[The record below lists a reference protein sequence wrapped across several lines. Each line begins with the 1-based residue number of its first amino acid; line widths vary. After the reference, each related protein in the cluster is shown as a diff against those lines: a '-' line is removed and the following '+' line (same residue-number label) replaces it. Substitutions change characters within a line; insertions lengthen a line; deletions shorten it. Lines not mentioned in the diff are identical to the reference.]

1 MHLVRGLTLPATM
14 ALVVGTVIGT
24 GVFIK
29 TAIMAQDTG
38 SAAVVLLAWIAAGV
52 LSMCGALT
60 YAELGAM
67 LPHAGG
73 EYVYLRHAY
82 GELAAFLFGWM
93 RFVVGRNGIDRHS
106 RRRLRD
112 VSLGHR
118 PDDVRVGQLALH
130 AARADDRLAV
140 RIEAG
145 RRRRRDHVLRR
156 DQLPDGGV
164 RRPGAV
170 VAHRSEARR
179 HRRGHRRRVRRFG
192 HGRLVTSRRDGHG
205 EQQWRVGVRSRHAR
219 GAVGLRRLEQHADGG
234 RRGEGPGRNVPF
246 ALIGGMAVVM
256 LIYCTANLA
265 YFYALPFGDVVT
277 ANSTRYREA
286 LPVATKAAQTVFGD
300 GGGRLISLAFIFS
313 ALGALNGATLTGARV
328 PYAMARDGVFFSK
341 VGVLSQRTRVPV
353 YALLL
358 QAAWASG
365 LAISGTFDQLSD
377 YVIFASWIFYG
388 LVTSSVFVL
397 RRKMPDAPRPY
408 ERWVIRSCRWSFVLV
423 AAWLVVNTLVNRPV
437 ESVAGL
443 VADRAGPPPLLLLTG
458 SRLLCSVAS
467 SFVEQANIGFI
478 AKAPVA
484 RVSGDFVK
492 DARSRRAGARSGSRR
507 ERRSESGPAPDLR

>member
-1 MHLVRGLTLPATM
+1 MPPMTVRRSSAALSAASNQATDGVGLVRGLSLPATT

-38 SAAVVLLAWIAAGV
+38 SAAVVLIAWIAAGV

-73 EYVYLRHAY
+73 EYVYLRRAY

-93 RFVVGRNGIDRHS
+93 RFVVAGTGSIAILGVGFATFLSAIFPLTSVWASSRFTLLGQVIDWQFGSKQVVAVGAITFFAVINCLTVAFGGRVQFLLTVLKLGGI
-106 RRRLRD
+106 
-112 VSLGHR
+112 
-118 PDDVRVGQLALH
+118 A
-130 AARADDRLAV
+130 
-140 RIEAG
+140 
-145 RRRRRDHVLRR
+145 
-156 DQLPDGGV
+156 
-164 RRPGAV
+164 AV
-170 VAHRSEARR
+170 V
-179 HRRGHRRRVRRFG
+179 
-192 HGRLVTSRRDGHG
+192 
-205 EQQWRVGVRSRHAR
+205 VGVFVGSGTADWSHLAAT
-219 GAVGLRRLEQHADGG
+219 GAANSSGASAFGLAMLAALWAYDGWNNMPMAA
-234 RRGEGPGRNVPF
+234 GEVKDPGRNVPL

-265 YFYALPFGDVVT
+265 YFYALPFGEVIT

-300 GGGRLISLAFIFS
+300 AGGRLISLAFIFS

-341 VGVLSQRTRVPV
+341 VGVLSERTHVPI

-358 QAAWASG
+358 QAVWASG
-365 LAISGTFDQLSD
+365 LAVSGTFDQLSD

-408 ERWVIRSCRWSFVLV
+408 KTLGYPVMPLVFVLV
-423 AAWLVVNTLVNRPV
+423 AAWLVINTLVNRPV

-443 VADRAGPPPLLLLTG
+443 ILIALGLPLYYYY
-458 SRLLCSVAS
+458 R
-467 SFVEQANIGFI
+467 
-478 AKAPVA
+478 
-484 RVSGDFVK
+484 
-492 DARSRRAGARSGSRR
+492 RSRGQLTRV
-507 ERRSESGPAPDLR
+507 

>member
-1 MHLVRGLTLPATM
+1 MITNPVPRPITTASERRSHDDADLVRGLTLPATT

-38 SAAVVLLAWIAAGV
+38 SASTVLLAWVAAGV

-93 RFVVGRNGIDRHS
+93 RFVVGGTGSIAILGVGFATFLSAIIPITSVWASSRFTLLGQTIDWQFGSKQLVAVAAITFFTVINCLTVVVGGRVQSLLTVLKLGGI
-106 RRRLRD
+106 
-112 VSLGHR
+112 
-118 PDDVRVGQLALH
+118 A
-130 AARADDRLAV
+130 
-140 RIEAG
+140 
-145 RRRRRDHVLRR
+145 
-156 DQLPDGGV
+156 
-164 RRPGAV
+164 AV
-170 VAHRSEARR
+170 V
-179 HRRGHRRRVRRFG
+179 
-192 HGRLVTSRRDGHG
+192 
-205 EQQWRVGVRSRHAR
+205 VGVFFGSQTADWSHLRATDTANSS
-219 GAVGLRRLEQHADGG
+219 GAAAFGLAMLAALWAYDGWNNMPMAA
-234 RRGEGPGRNVPF
+234 GEVKDPGRNVPF
-246 ALIGGMAVVM
+246 ALIAGMAVVT

-265 YFYALPFGDVVT
+265 YFYALPFGDVISS
-277 ANSTRYREA
+277 NSTRYRDA

-300 GGGRLISLAFIFS
+300 SGGRLISLAFIFS
-313 ALGALNGATLTGARV
+313 ALGALNGSTLTGARV
-328 PYAMARDGVFFSK
+328 PYAMARDGVFFSPAA
-341 VGVLSQRTRVPV
+341 VLSQRTRVPV
-353 YALLL
+353 YALLF
-358 QAAWASG
+358 QAIWASV

-408 ERWVIRSCRWSFVLV
+408 RTLGYPIVPLVFVVV

-443 VADRAGPPPLLLLTG
+443 VLISLGLPIYFYYR
-458 SRLLCSVAS
+458 R
-467 SFVEQANIGFI
+467 
-478 AKAPVA
+478 
-484 RVSGDFVK
+484 RV
-492 DARSRRAGARSGSRR
+492 
-507 ERRSESGPAPDLR
+507 

>member
-1 MHLVRGLTLPATM
+1 MRTTRTSVSAATDRISPDEIDLVRGLTLPATT

-38 SAAVVLLAWIAAGV
+38 SASTVLLAWVAAGV

-93 RFVVGRNGIDRHS
+93 RFVVGGTGSIAVLGVGFATFLSAIIPIPSVWATS
-106 RRRLRD
+106 RFGL
-112 VSLGHR
+112 LGQTV
-118 PDDVRVGQLALH
+118 DWQFGSKQ
-130 AARADDRLAV
+130 
-140 RIEAG
+140 
-145 RRRRRDHVLRR
+145 
-156 DQLPDGGV
+156 
-164 RRPGAV
+164 V
-170 VAHRSEARR
+170 VAVAAIMFFT
-179 HRRGHRRRVRRFG
+179 VINCLTVVF
-192 HGRLVTSRRDGHG
+192 
-205 EQQWRVGVRSRHAR
+205 
-219 GAVGLRRLEQHADGG
+219 GG
-234 RRGEGPGRNVPF
+234 RVQSLLTVLKLGGIAAVILGVFFGSQTADWSHLMATDTANSSGAAAFGLAMLAALWAYDGWNNMPMAAGEVKDPGRNVPF
-246 ALIGGMAVVM
+246 ALIGGMAVVT
-256 LIYCTANLA
+256 LIYCAANLA
-265 YFYALPFGDVVT
+265 YFYALPFGEVISS
-277 ANSTRYREA
+277 NSTRYREA

-300 GGGRLISLAFIFS
+300 SGGRLISLAFIFS
-313 ALGALNGATLTGARV
+313 ALGALNGAILTGARV
-328 PYAMARDGVFFSK
+328 PYAMARDGVFFSPAA
-341 VGVLSQRTRVPV
+341 VLSQRTRVPV

-358 QAAWASG
+358 QALWACV

-397 RRKMPDAPRPY
+397 RRKMSDAPRPY
-408 ERWVIRSCRWSFVLV
+408 RTLGYPIVPLVFVLV

-443 VADRAGPPPLLLLTG
+443 TLIALGLPIYFYYRRSQVP
-458 SRLLCSVAS
+458 SRL
-467 SFVEQANIGFI
+467 
-478 AKAPVA
+478 
-484 RVSGDFVK
+484 
-492 DARSRRAGARSGSRR
+492 AG
-507 ERRSESGPAPDLR
+507 E

>member
-1 MHLVRGLTLPATM
+1 MIPNRAQKSVATASDRPPHDADLVRGLTRSATT

-38 SAAVVLLAWIAAGV
+38 SASTVLLAWVAAGV

-93 RFVVGRNGIDRHS
+93 RFVVGGTGSIAILGVGFATFLSAIVPITSVWATSRFVLLGQTIDWQFGSKQLVAVAAIMFFAVINCLTVVVGGRVQSLLTVLKLGGI
-106 RRRLRD
+106 
-112 VSLGHR
+112 
-118 PDDVRVGQLALH
+118 A
-130 AARADDRLAV
+130 
-140 RIEAG
+140 
-145 RRRRRDHVLRR
+145 
-156 DQLPDGGV
+156 
-164 RRPGAV
+164 AV
-170 VAHRSEARR
+170 VLGVFFNSNTADWSHLAATDTANSSGAAA
-179 HRRGHRRRVRRFG
+179 FG
-192 HGRLVTSRRDGHG
+192 LAMLAALWAYDGWNNMPMAAG
-205 EQQWRVGVRSRHAR
+205 EVK
-219 GAVGLRRLEQHADGG
+219 D
-234 RRGEGPGRNVPF
+234 PGRNVPF
-246 ALIGGMAVVM
+246 ALIGGMAVVT
-256 LIYCTANLA
+256 LIYCAANLA
-265 YFYALPFGDVVT
+265 YFYALPFGEVIT
-277 ANSTRYREA
+277 SNSTRYRDA

-328 PYAMARDGVFFSK
+328 PYAMARDGVFLSR
-341 VGVLSQRTRVPV
+341 VAVLSERTRVPV

-358 QAAWASG
+358 QATWASV

-408 ERWVIRSCRWSFVLV
+408 KTLGYPIVPLVFVLV
-423 AAWLVVNTLVNRPV
+423 AAWLVMNTLVNRPV
-437 ESVAGL
+437 ESLAGL
-443 VADRAGPPPLLLLTG
+443 VLIGLGLPVYFYYRPRASKALL
-458 SRLLCSVAS
+458 
-467 SFVEQANIGFI
+467 
-478 AKAPVA
+478 
-484 RVSGDFVK
+484 
-492 DARSRRAGARSGSRR
+492 AG
-507 ERRSESGPAPDLR
+507 E